1 MRQVSSRKTVPCR
14 QLRARGRRR
23 LLRRSLIQG
32 ATPAGPPQ
40 RHTVAALRAPSFA
53 SRAAVRT
60 ARTPLSSFTLA
71 SHWPACLPS
80 SLQSANFHL
89 KSTKPIRDHR
99 RFKLCSSCFPL
110 RTAPPPPSEYSSTT
124 NLVFSLSL
132 QHLISSS
139 LFDQQGKVPLLPP
152 ISPFRPTGINSPKS
166 SPLSAPA

>member
-1 MRQVSSRKTVPCR
+1 MHAHHRFHFWTKRRLMRQVSSRKTVPCR

-23 LLRRSLIQG
+23 PLRRSLIQG

-110 RTAPPPPSEYSSTT
+110 RTAPPP
-124 NLVFSLSL
+124 LRVFFHDQFSILSL
-132 QHLISSS
+132 IATSNLIIS
-139 LFDQQGKVPLLPP
+139 L
-152 ISPFRPTGINSPKS
+152 
-166 SPLSAPA
+166 